1 MEGWVPDGDLD
12 PPGVHPLPPQSGG
25 HGVRQHGDAGLDLG
39 PGGEVFRKGGAVAD
53 GFHRLRIQPGPDRGA
68 VQAIGVF
75 VKLVAHLAHKCL
87 QGLPFA
93 GGQLA
98 DGFHAVL
105 GQQLL
110 GRAAYVQ

>member
-1 MEGWVPDGDLD
+1 MPAWTWVR
-12 PPGVHPLPPQSGG
+12 VVRFSGK
-25 HGVRQHGDAGLDLG
+25 VS
-39 PGGEVFRKGGAVAD
+39 AVAD

-75 VKLVAHLAHKCL
+75 VELVAHLAHKCL

-98 DGFHAVL
+98 DGLHAVL
-105 GQQLL
+105 GQQLP
-110 GRAAYVQ
+110 GRAAHIQQISHRQGPDDGLASFPGR